1 MILSENLKIKIR
13 KIKENAIL
21 PHYAHEGD
29 AGVDLYS
36 TEDYV
41 LKPSQR
47 ILVSTGLSMAIPK
60 GYEAQ
65 VRPKSGLALKY
76 GITTCNSP
84 GTIDSGYR
92 GEIRVIVINHG
103 SEEFKIEK
111 RTKIAQMV
119 FNKVEGAEFE
129 EVEELDNTKRG
140 QGGFGS
146 TGLN

>member
-1 MILSENLKIKIR
+1 MIKIN

-36 TEDYV
+36 AENYV
-41 LKPSQR
+41 LRPGQ
-47 ILVSTGLSMAIPK
+47 ITLVSTGIKLAIPK

-65 VRPKSGLALKY
+65 IRPKSGLALNH
-76 GITTCNSP
+76 GISVCNSP

-92 GEIRVIVINHG
+92 GEIGVITINH
-103 SEEFKIEK
+103 SKEEFKIEK
-111 RTKIAQMV
+111 GTKIAQMV
-119 FNKVEGAEFE
+119 FNKIEKAEFE
-129 EVEELDNTKRG
+129 EVKDLDNTKRG
-140 QGGFGS
+140 QNGFGS